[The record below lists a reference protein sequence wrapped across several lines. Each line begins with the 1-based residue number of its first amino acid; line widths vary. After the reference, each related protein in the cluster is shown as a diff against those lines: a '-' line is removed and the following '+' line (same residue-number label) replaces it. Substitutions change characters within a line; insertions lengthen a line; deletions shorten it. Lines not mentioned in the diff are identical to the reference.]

1 MMFQDQEI
9 SCGECGT
16 RFGFSSEEQA
26 FYADKG
32 LDHPP
37 RRCKPCRTTRRQQRG
52 GGRPGP
58 PSARGHRDHPA
69 AGPPAGGPF
78 VRRSRQNS
86 HGDHDNLPWHRGG
99 SERQAEG
106 VWQPRHGKGPWKG
119 GGWRAQPGRETPPV
133 RPGKRAGRGRDEGG
147 GAPLFKAKFGPVHG
161 QQEPRRQGGKP
172 AWQRDNKRS
181 SSGGNRRYEA
191 PAGNRRHEAP
201 AGNRRYESPGSNQR
215 PPSPGSHRR
224 QREGS
229 PSAGRQDRGPLV
241 LHDAVCSDC
250 STATQVPFKPHHKMP
265 VYCRTCLPKHKQ
277 PKSPP
282 RGPSAGRA

>member
-32 LDHPP
+32 LVHPP
-37 RRCKPCRTTRRQQRG
+37 RRCKACRMTRKQQRE

-78 VRRSRQNS
+78 VRRNRRNS

-99 SERQAEG
+99 SERQAAG

-119 GGWRAQPGRETPPV
+119 GGWRAQPAQDAPPA
-133 RPGKRAGRGRDEGG
+133 RHGSTAPRDQRGGNRAPRSGAGHQGRGPRGGRNDDG
-147 GAPLFKAKFGPVHG
+147 GAPLFKANFGPLHD
-161 QQEPRRQGGKP
+161 QQQPRREHGRP
-172 AWQRDNKRS
+172 AWQGDNKRA
-181 SSGGNRRYEA
+181 RA
-191 PAGNRRHEAP
+191 
-201 AGNRRYESPGSNQR
+201 
-215 PPSPGSHRR
+215 
-224 QREGS
+224 
-229 PSAGRQDRGPLV
+229 DRGPLV
-241 LHDAVCSDC
+241 LHDTVCSDC
-250 STATQVPFKPHHKMP
+250 SQATQVPFKPHHKLP
-265 VYCRTCLPKHKQ
+265 VFCRTCLPKHKKG
-277 PKSPP
+277 KSPP
-282 RGPSAGRA
+282 RGPSAGRS